1 MDLTTKLILKSLD
14 YTLVLS
20 NSASHNECRNNSD
33 PMGESSDTVSHGA
46 VDTRD
51 NIALIGSHRQL
62 ADNLTLRK
70 HGTCGAD
77 LHSLLGQ
84 GIKMSQILDLNLKNA
99 CHNIQKSS
107 GSCSALIVH
116 LEIGHCTVINMK
128 DLNVLAAD
136 INDGMNV
143 REQEVSSPCVAG

>member
-1 MDLTTKLILKSLD
+1 MDLTSKLILKSFD

-20 NSASHNECRNNSD
+20 DTASHDECRNNSD

-46 VDTRD
+46 VDSCD

-84 GIKMSQILDLNLKNA
+84 GR
-99 CHNIQKSS
+99 
-107 GSCSALIVH
+107 
-116 LEIGHCTVINMK
+116 VIY
-128 DLNVLAAD
+128 
-136 INDGMNV
+136 
-143 REQEVSSPCVAG
+143 RQQ

>member
-1 MDLTTKLILKSLD
+1 MDLTSKLILKSFD

-20 NSASHNECRNNSD
+20 DTASHDECRNNSD

-46 VDTRD
+46 VDSCD

-70 HGTCGAD
+70 YGTCGAD
-77 LHSLLGQ
+77 LDSLFGE
-84 GIKMSQILDLNLKNA
+84 GIKMTKILDLYFENA
-99 CHNIQKSS
+99 RHYVEESS
-107 GSCSALIVH
+107 GSCSAFVVH
-116 LEIGHCTVINMK
+116 LEVGHCTVVNMK
-128 DLNVLAAD
+128 DLNVLTAD
-136 INDGMNV
+136 INDGVNV

>member
-1 MDLTTKLILKSLD
+1 
-14 YTLVLS
+14 
-20 NSASHNECRNNSD
+20 
-33 PMGESSDTVSHGA
+33 MGESSDTVSHGA
-46 VDTRD
+46 VDSRD

-107 GSCSALIVH
+107 GSGSALIVH

-128 DLNVLAAD
+128 DLNVLTAD

>member
-1 MDLTTKLILKSLD
+1 MDLTSKLILKSLD
-14 YTLVLS
+14 NTFVLS
-20 NSASHNECRNNSD
+20 NAASHNERRNDSD
-33 PMGESSDTVSHGA
+33 PVCESSDTVSHGA
-46 VDTRD
+46 VDTCD

-62 ADNLTLRK
+62 ADNLALRK
-70 HGTCGAD
+70 YGTCGAD

-84 GIKMSQILDLNLKNA
+84 GIKMSQFLDLNLENA
-99 CHNIQKSS
+99 SHNVKESS
-107 GSCSALIVH
+107 GSCRTLVVH

-128 DLNVLAAD
+128 DLNVLTAD

>member
-33 PMGESSDTVSHGA
+33 PMGESSDAVSHGA

-107 GSCSALIVH
+107 GSCSALI
-116 LEIGHCTVINMK
+116 INTKLSRNADTHIK

>member
-51 NIALIGSHRQL
+51 NIALIGSHSQL
-62 ADNLTLRK
+62 ADNLALSENGAG
-70 HGTCGAD
+70 GTD
-77 LHSLLGQ
+77 SNFLLGHGAQ
-84 GIKMSQILDLNLKNA
+84 SSQIFYLYLQDT
-99 CHNIQKSS
+99 
-107 GSCSALIVH
+107 
-116 LEIGHCTVINMK
+116 GHYV
-128 DLNVLAAD
+128 
-136 INDGMNV
+136 
-143 REQEVSSPCVAG
+143 

>member
-1 MDLTTKLILKSLD
+1 MDLTTKLILKSFD

-20 NSASHNECRNNSD
+20 DTASHDECRNNSD

-70 HGTCGAD
+70 YGTCGTD
-77 LHSLLGQ
+77 LDSLLGE
-84 GIKMSQILDLNLKNA
+84 GIKMTKILDLYFENA
-99 CHNIQKSS
+99 RHYGEESS
-107 GSCSALIVH
+107 GSCSACVDH
-116 LEIGHCTVINMK
+116 L
-128 DLNVLAAD
+128 
-136 INDGMNV
+136 
-143 REQEVSSPCVAG
+143 